1 MHASKITADSAV
13 NAISGVAI
21 SGAASAV
28 NAIQIVSTAG
38 TVCVE
43 SVCLEM
49 TLSLCHIRV
58 VVHMVDLRMV
68 DVCHQTLVLLYLS
81 G

>member
-28 NAIQIVSTAG
+28 NAIQFVSGAG
-38 TVCVE
+38 SVCVE

-68 DVCHQTLVLLYLS
+68 DVCHQALVLLFLS

>member
-13 NAISGVAI
+13 NAISG
-21 SGAASAV
+21 AARAV

-38 TVCVE
+38 TMCVE

-68 DVCHQTLVLLYLS
+68 DVCHQTLVLLFLS